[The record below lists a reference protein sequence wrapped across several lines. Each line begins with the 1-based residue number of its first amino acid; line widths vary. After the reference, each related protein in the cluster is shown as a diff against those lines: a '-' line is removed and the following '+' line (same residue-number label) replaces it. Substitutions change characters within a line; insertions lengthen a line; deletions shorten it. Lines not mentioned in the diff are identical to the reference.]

1 MRKYPEVTQQQR
13 IEIIEYWK
21 SNKDNS
27 TEVLALKFNLKR
39 HQVDEV
45 INSYLKEKTKNNYR
59 GYTIEEDIDE
69 ETRFPYATDG
79 EDYYKTEFSI

>member
-21 SNKDNS
+21 SNKDNR
-27 TEVLALKFNLKR
+27 TEVLALKFNLKI

-45 INSYLKEKTKNNYR
+45 INRYLKEKTK
-59 GYTIEEDIDE
+59 II
-69 ETRFPYATDG
+69 
-79 EDYYKTEFSI
+79 TEAIQLLN